1 MSSRVNE
8 ALHQLSSPLRR
19 AEYIL
24 AKEGY
29 AGEETDKL
37 EDMELLMEIMEAREG
52 LASAD
57 SPDEVAQIRQ
67 ENDGAHTFMCCPL
80 FAQRHH
86 SENRRSIERNSD
98 SSGEEGLGNIA
109 QSGG

>member
-24 AKEGY
+24 TKEGY

-67 ENDGAHTFMCCPL
+67 ENDGAHTLMCCPL
-80 FAQRHH
+80 FAQRHY
-86 SENRRSIERNSD
+86 SENRRSIERNSN